1 MGASEVLHIQKG
13 VEADMILAMLQGGT
27 TSFGVVLTR
36 ELEVLAI
43 LNVGPKT
50 FYPVLRGWRQKV
62 SDPLFSRSVA
72 PSPQCP

>member
-1 MGASEVLHIQKG
+1 MWSSEVLHIQKRDGGGYDLSHVARGHNRFWRSFNTG
-13 VEADMILAMLQGGT
+13 V
-27 TSFGVVLTR
+27 
-36 ELEVLAI
+36 EVLAI

-62 SDPLFSRSVA
+62 LDPLFYHSVA